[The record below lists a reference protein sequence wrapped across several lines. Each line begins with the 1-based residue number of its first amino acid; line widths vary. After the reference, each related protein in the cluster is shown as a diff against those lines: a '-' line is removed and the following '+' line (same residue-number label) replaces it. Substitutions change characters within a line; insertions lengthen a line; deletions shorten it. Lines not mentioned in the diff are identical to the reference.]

1 MLQVNRNKISVAEHE
16 RNWHAYLRLPHLQKP
31 QGKRFALCI
40 SDAAQLISLVLF
52 LKEHGSSILLMHGG
66 MPLEAALTTSEGAG
80 CAGLIY
86 QEPATYFANNGSAA
100 VITDNKAKIYQ
111 FSSGTTGHPKLIGR
125 SWDIIQDEIASYNEA
140 IGLSAEVVPIVLTPV
155 THSYGLLCGVL
166 ASLARGAE
174 PIVVTNANPKLTLAL
189 IRDFPDHIVYGV
201 PAQLQTIAALSHGQA
216 KLNKLMSSGM
226 PMSVRAFEQ
235 LGQTGSKL
243 LQQYGCSEAGCIS
256 LSTGM
261 RSAHDLGLPL
271 RKWKVSVASTEG
283 ESLMKGTRTPAEL
296 VAESAELT
304 VRTGDLGLVHAD
316 GTLTYVSRLD
326 DVINVGGLKVY
337 PLEVEAVIAAMPGIR
352 ENVIYRGNH
361 PIAGDKVRCMAVA
374 EEKIQPESV
383 REWCLKRLP
392 AYKVP
397 LEITL
402 VSEIPKGATGKIS
415 RRQLELEEAV
425 QC

>member
-40 SDAAQLISLVLF
+40 SDAAQLISLVLY
-52 LKEHGSSILLMHGG
+52 LKEYGGSILLMHGG
-66 MPLEAALTTSEGAG
+66 TPFEAALSTMEEAG

-86 QEPATYFANNGSAA
+86 QEPATYFANHGSAA
-100 VITDNKAKIYQ
+100 VITDNEAMVYQ
-111 FSSGTTGHPKLIGR
+111 FSSGTTGYPKLLGR
-125 SWDIIQDEIASYNEA
+125 SWHMIQDEIASYNDA
-140 IGLSAEVVPIVLTPV
+140 IGLSAETTPIVLTPV

-166 ASLARGAE
+166 ASLSRGAE
-174 PIVVTNANPKLTLAL
+174 PIVVTNANPKLTLGL

-201 PAQLQTIAALSHGQA
+201 PAQLQTIAALSHAQV
-216 KLNKLMSSGM
+216 KLNRLMSSGM
-226 PMSVRAFEQ
+226 PMSVRQFEQ
-235 LGQTGSKL
+235 LGQTGSTL

-256 LSTGM
+256 LSTRM
-261 RSAHDLGLPL
+261 KSVHDLGLPL
-271 RKWKVSVASTEG
+271 RKWKVSAASADG
-283 ESLMKGTRTPAEL
+283 EPLMKGTPAEL
-296 VAESAELT
+296 VAESSELK

-337 PLEVEAVIAAMPGIR
+337 PLEVEAVIALMPGIK

-361 PIAGDKVRCMAVA
+361 PIAGDKVRCLAVA
-374 EEKIQPESV
+374 EETIQPEAV

-392 AYKVP
+392 AYKAP
-397 LEITL
+397 LDIAL

-415 RRQLELEEAV
+415 RRQLELEEVV